1 MENGTIIKSASGE
14 RYVLTGPLGAGA
26 TSDVY
31 SALRIRDNVTVA
43 IKFLRSRDYITQVH
57 FQREL
62 WAYREF
68 HGCPFVVD
76 LLDNDLAAQ
85 RPYLV
90 LEFCSYGS
98 ARQNLGYLNSNQKMT
113 LALLTHLAT
122 SLEVVQ
128 QRGCIYRDLKPEN
141 LLLTKD
147 GAGNMIMKLGD
158 AGLICLPGEFGQ
170 FVATRTPAGTLPYMA
185 PELFKQGAIYTREAE
200 IFALGV
206 TAHEL
211 LTGQRPGAGAM
222 ITTGPTETQG
232 LIGRMIAIDPRER
245 PTIADVR
252 AGILQAHKLLVD
264 RDQTV
269 LAILCGGLLA
279 LGIAAVLK
287 GKK

>member
-14 RYVLTGPLGAGA
+14 RYVLSGLLGAGA

-31 SALRIRDNVTVA
+31 RAQRVSDNIAVA
-43 IKFLRSRDYITQVH
+43 IKFLRSRDYVTQVH
-57 FQREL
+57 FRREM

-76 LLDNDLAAQ
+76 LLDSDLTAH

-90 LEFCSYGS
+90 LEFCSHGS
-98 ARQNLGYLNSNQKMT
+98 ARQNISYLNSNQKVT
-113 LALLTHLAT
+113 LALLTHLAL
-122 SLEVVQ
+122 SLETIQ
-128 QRGCIYRDLKPEN
+128 RRGCIYRDLKPEN

-147 GAGNMIMKLGD
+147 GSGSMVMKLGD
-158 AGLICLPGEFGQ
+158 AGLICMPGAFGQ

-185 PELFKQGAIYTREAE
+185 PELFRRGAMYTREAE

-211 LTGQRPGAGAM
+211 LTGQRPSAGAI
-222 ITTGPTETQG
+222 ITTGPTEVQG
-232 LIGRMIAIDPRER
+232 LIGRMIAVDPRER
-245 PTIADVR
+245 PTITEVQARV
-252 AGILQAHKLLVD
+252 LEAHKLVVG
-264 RDQTV
+264 REQSV
-269 LAILCGGLLA
+269 LAIICGGLIA
-279 LGIAAVLK
+279 LGLAALLK

>member
-1 MENGTIIKSASGE
+1 MENGTVIKSASGE
-14 RYVLTGPLGAGA
+14 RYVLTGQIGVGA

-31 SALRIRDNVTVA
+31 SAIRVSDSMTVA
-43 IKFLRSRDYITQVH
+43 IKLLRSRDYVMQVH
-57 FQREL
+57 FQREM

-68 HGCPFVVD
+68 YGCPFIVD

-90 LEFCSYGS
+90 LEFCSFGS
-98 ARQNLGYLNSNQKMT
+98 ARQNLAYLNSNPKTT

-122 SLEVVQ
+122 SLEVIQ
-128 QRGCIYRDLKPEN
+128 RRGCIYRDLKPDN
-141 LLLTKD
+141 LLLTRNS
-147 GAGNMIMKLGD
+147 AGSMVMKLGD

-170 FVATRTPAGTLPYMA
+170 FIATRTPAGTLPYMA
-185 PELFKQGAIYTREAE
+185 PELFKNDAMYTREAE

-211 LTGQRPGAGAM
+211 LTGQRPVAGTT
-222 ITTGPTETQG
+222 ITTGPTEVHG
-232 LIGRMIAIDPRER
+232 LIGRMIAIDPHER
-245 PTIADVR
+245 PTITEVR
-252 AGILQAHKLLVD
+252 ARVFQAHKLLVD
-264 RDQTV
+264 RDETV

-279 LGIAAVLK
+279 LGIAALWK

>member
-1 MENGTIIKSASGE
+1 MENGAIIKSASGE
-14 RYVLTGPLGAGA
+14 RYVVAGPLGAGA

-31 SALRIRDNVTVA
+31 SALRVSDNMSVA
-43 IKFLRSRDYITQVH
+43 IKFLRSRDYVMQVH
-57 FQREL
+57 FQREM

-76 LLDNDLAAQ
+76 LLDSDLTAQ

-90 LEFCSYGS
+90 LELCSYGS
-98 ARQNLGYLNSNQKMT
+98 ARQNLRYLNSNQKIT
-113 LALLTHLAT
+113 LALLTPLAS
-122 SLEVVQ
+122 SLETIQ
-128 QRGCIYRDLKPEN
+128 RRGCIYRDLKPEN

-147 GAGNMIMKLGD
+147 GSGNMVMKLGD
-158 AGLICLPGEFGQ
+158 AGLICMPGEFGQ
-170 FVATRTPAGTLPYMA
+170 FVATRTPAGSLPYMA
-185 PELFKQGAIYTREAE
+185 PELFRRGAIYTREAE

-211 LTGQRPGAGAM
+211 VTGQRPSAGAN
-222 ITTGPTETQG
+222 ITTGPTEVQG
-232 LIGRMIAIDPRER
+232 LIGRMLAIAPRER
-245 PTIADVR
+245 PTIADVH
-252 AGILQAHKLLVD
+252 AGLLQAHKLLVE

-279 LGIAAVLK
+279 LGIAAILK